1 MEKFNTKTYLIDIV
15 VDLITDTAS
24 DQVAIR
30 WSILPRSI
38 MSFTNVMKLVNKHNM
53 NTFYLDGSSVSHDDI
68 QVKYVKSL
76 GKERSN
82 D

>member
-1 MEKFNTKTYLIDIV
+1 MEKLNTETFSIDIV
-15 VDLITDTAS
+15 VDLITDTAT

-30 WSILPRSI
+30 WLILPRSI
-38 MSFTNVMKLVNKHNM
+38 MPFTNVIKLVNKHNM
-53 NTFYLDGSSVSHDDI
+53 NTFYLDESSVSHDDI
-68 QVKYVKSL
+68 QVKYVKSS